1 MDDELAR
8 NKLELEEM
16 QKSWEEKV
24 KEMEAE
30 QEAQRKAQQVGK
42 YCCNLYLTLNY
53 FGRDRMY

>member
-8 NKLELEEM
+8 NKVELEEM

-30 QEAQRKAQQVGK
+30 QEAQRKAQQVSFK
-42 YCCNLYLTLNY
+42 IFKAC
-53 FGRDRMY
+53 